1 VLWRAAHKANR
12 DKCGPLPYSTRPQ
25 NKPFNTEVTRLSNKY
40 PYTATVTISAEDRGG
55 DTEASENPKMRVG
68 LEAVTETLKKV
79 HFVGTLAAPEKSATH
94 ICVTL
99 ENGLTYYGPIV
110 NGHAELEGGWIAF
123 ESDMLTPEELGL

>member
-1 VLWRAAHKANR
+1 
-12 DKCGPLPYSTRPQ
+12 
-25 NKPFNTEVTRLSNKY
+25 LSNQY
-40 PYTATVTISAEDRGG
+40 PYIATITISAEDRGG
-55 DTEASENPKMRVG
+55 DIEASENASMRVG

-79 HFVGTLAAPEKSATH
+79 HFVGTLAAPEKNATH

-123 ESDMLTPEELGL
+123 ESDMLTPEEFGL

>member
-1 VLWRAAHKANR
+1 L
-12 DKCGPLPYSTRPQ
+12 ST
-25 NKPFNTEVTRLSNKY
+25 KY
-40 PYTATVTISAEDRGG
+40 PYIATVTISAEDRGG
-55 DTEASENPKMRVG
+55 DTEASENPSMRVG

-79 HFVGTLAAPEKSATH
+79 HFVGTLAAPEKPATH

-123 ESDMLTPEELGL
+123 ESDMLTPQELGL

>member
-1 VLWRAAHKANR
+1 M
-12 DKCGPLPYSTRPQ
+12 STQ
-25 NKPFNTEVTRLSNKY
+25 Y
-40 PYTATVTISAEDRGG
+40 PCTATVTISAEDRGG
-55 DTEASENPKMRVG
+55 DTEASENPGMRVG

-79 HFVGTLAAPEKSATH
+79 HFVGTLAAPEKPATH

>member
-1 VLWRAAHKANR
+1 MYN
-12 DKCGPLPYSTRPQ
+12 
-25 NKPFNTEVTRLSNKY
+25 
-40 PYTATVTISAEDRGG
+40 YTATVTVSS
-55 DTEASENPKMRVG
+55 EASGEAEAVENLNQRVG

-79 HFVGTLAAPEKSATH
+79 HFVGTLAAPEKATH

-123 ESDMLTPEELGL
+123 ENDMLTPQELGL

>member
-1 VLWRAAHKANR
+1 MYNH
-12 DKCGPLPYSTRPQ
+12 
-25 NKPFNTEVTRLSNKY
+25 
-40 PYTATVTISAEDRGG
+40 TATVTVSNEGSG
-55 DTEASENPKMRVG
+55 EVEAVENLNQRVG

-79 HFVGTLAAPEKSATH
+79 HFIGSLAAPDKATH

-123 ESDMLTPEELGL
+123 ENDMLTPEELGL

>member
-1 VLWRAAHKANR
+1 MYN
-12 DKCGPLPYSTRPQ
+12 
-25 NKPFNTEVTRLSNKY
+25 
-40 PYTATVTISAEDRGG
+40 YTATVTVSNEGSG
-55 DTEASENPKMRVG
+55 EVEAVENLNQRVG

-79 HFVGTLAAPEKSATH
+79 HFIGTLAAPDKATH

-123 ESDMLTPEELGL
+123 ENDMLTPQELGL

>member
-1 VLWRAAHKANR
+1 MYDYL
-12 DKCGPLPYSTRPQ
+12 
-25 NKPFNTEVTRLSNKY
+25 
-40 PYTATVTISAEDRGG
+40 ATVTVSNEGGNDVEAAENARV
-55 DTEASENPKMRVG
+55 RVG

-79 HFVGTLAAPEKSATH
+79 HFVGTLAAPEGATH

-123 ESDMLTPEELGL
+123 ESDMLTPKELGL

>member
-1 VLWRAAHKANR
+1 MYNH
-12 DKCGPLPYSTRPQ
+12 
-25 NKPFNTEVTRLSNKY
+25 
-40 PYTATVTISAEDRGG
+40 TATVTVSNEGSG
-55 DTEASENPKMRVG
+55 EVEAVENLNQRVG

-79 HFVGTLAAPEKSATH
+79 HFIGTLAAPDKATH

-123 ESDMLTPEELGL
+123 ENDMLTPQELGL

>member
-1 VLWRAAHKANR
+1 MYNH
-12 DKCGPLPYSTRPQ
+12 
-25 NKPFNTEVTRLSNKY
+25 
-40 PYTATVTISAEDRGG
+40 TATVTVSNEGSG
-55 DTEASENPKMRVG
+55 EVEAVENLNQRVG

-79 HFVGTLAAPEKSATH
+79 HFVGTLAAPDKATH

-123 ESDMLTPEELGL
+123 ENDMLTPQELGL

>member
-1 VLWRAAHKANR
+1 M
-12 DKCGPLPYSTRPQ
+12 
-25 NKPFNTEVTRLSNKY
+25 Y
-40 PYTATVTISAEDRGG
+40 PYKATVTVSNETRGG
-55 DTEASENPKMRVG
+55 DIEAVENPGVKIG

-79 HFVGTLAAPEKSATH
+79 HFTGTLAAPETATH

-99 ENGLTYYGPIV
+99 DNGLTYYGPIV

>member
-1 VLWRAAHKANR
+1 M
-12 DKCGPLPYSTRPQ
+12 S
-25 NKPFNTEVTRLSNKY
+25 KY
-40 PYTATVTISAEDRGG
+40 PYIATITVSTENFGG
-55 DTEASENPKMRVG
+55 DVEASENPGVRVG

-79 HFVGTLAAPEKSATH
+79 HFVNTLAAPEAATH

>member
-1 VLWRAAHKANR
+1 MYNH
-12 DKCGPLPYSTRPQ
+12 
-25 NKPFNTEVTRLSNKY
+25 
-40 PYTATVTISAEDRGG
+40 TATVTVSNEGSG
-55 DTEASENPKMRVG
+55 EVEAVENLNQRVG

-79 HFVGTLAAPEKSATH
+79 HFVGTLAAPDKATH

-123 ESDMLTPEELGL
+123 ENDMLTPEELGL

>member
-1 VLWRAAHKANR
+1 MYNH
-12 DKCGPLPYSTRPQ
+12 
-25 NKPFNTEVTRLSNKY
+25 
-40 PYTATVTISAEDRGG
+40 TATVTVSNEGSG
-55 DTEASENPKMRVG
+55 EVEAVENLNQRVG

-79 HFVGTLAAPEKSATH
+79 HFIGTLAAPDKATH

-123 ESDMLTPEELGL
+123 ENDMLTPEELGL

>member
-1 VLWRAAHKANR
+1 L
-12 DKCGPLPYSTRPQ
+12 ST
-25 NKPFNTEVTRLSNKY
+25 KY

-55 DTEASENPKMRVG
+55 DTEASENPSMRVG

-79 HFVGTLAAPEKSATH
+79 HFVGTLAAPEKPATH

>member
-1 VLWRAAHKANR
+1 MYNH
-12 DKCGPLPYSTRPQ
+12 
-25 NKPFNTEVTRLSNKY
+25 
-40 PYTATVTISAEDRGG
+40 TATVTVSNEGSG
-55 DTEASENPKMRVG
+55 EVEAVENLNQRVG

-79 HFVGTLAAPEKSATH
+79 HFVGTLAAPDKATH

>member
-1 VLWRAAHKANR
+1 
-12 DKCGPLPYSTRPQ
+12 
-25 NKPFNTEVTRLSNKY
+25 LSQFQ
-40 PYTATVTISAEDRGG
+40 YTATITVSAESRGG
-55 DTEASENPKMRVG
+55 EAEAVENAAVRIG

-79 HFVGTLAAPEKSATH
+79 HFIGTLAAPDAATH

-123 ESDMLTPEELGL
+123 ESDMLTPQELGL

>member
-1 VLWRAAHKANR
+1 MSA
-12 DKCGPLPYSTRPQ
+12 
-25 NKPFNTEVTRLSNKY
+25 KY
-40 PYTATVTISAEDRGG
+40 PYIATITVSAEDRGG
-55 DTEASENPKMRVG
+55 DAEASENPNMRVG

-79 HFVGTLAAPEKSATH
+79 HFVGTLAAPEKNATH

-123 ESDMLTPEELGL
+123 ESDMLTPQELGL